1 MGCCHNNDQYNI
13 IAKEYYDN
21 ISNANEVLG
30 SYNTFVDAIINV
42 QNTNSQKYPG
52 TYIIKINKAV
62 FIREDE
68 CKVYIISST
77 FSNGKNNVYRI
88 VYHNSGFTTVTIQ

>member
-52 TYIIKINKAV
+52 TYIIKINKKQV
-62 FIREDE
+62 FYQ
-68 CKVYIISST
+68 KKST
-77 FSNGKNNVYRI
+77 NFNIFLFCLKSI
-88 VYHNSGFTTVTIQ
+88 L